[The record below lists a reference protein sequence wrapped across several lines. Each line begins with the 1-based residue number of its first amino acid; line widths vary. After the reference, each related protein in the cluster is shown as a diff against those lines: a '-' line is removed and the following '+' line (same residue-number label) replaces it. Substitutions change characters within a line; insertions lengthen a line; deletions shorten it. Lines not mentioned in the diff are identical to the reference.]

1 MSLLKNRKLLLT
13 IFIIFVLFGVNLYNV
28 DAQGVTVDFGDNEDQ
43 TLFSNK
49 VIQLI
54 GLITILS
61 VAPSIL
67 IMVTSFTKITI
78 VFSILRHALGLQQT
92 PPNIVIISL
101 SLFLTFFI
109 MFPTFNKSYENG
121 LLPLM
126 NNQIN
131 EEKAL
136 PDIIDPFKIFMKENT
151 RGKDLDLFKDIAKE
165 SQNLE
170 KNELPLRVIIPA
182 FMLSELKRAFEI
194 GFLIYLPF
202 LIIDLV
208 VASVLM
214 GMGMM
219 MLPPVIISL
228 PFKLIFFVMIDG
240 WYMLSGSLVK
250 SYGLG

>member
-1 MSLLKNRKLLLT
+1 MSLLKNKKFICFT
-13 IFIIFVLFGVNLYNV
+13 IFLAILIAIKCNYAF
-28 DAQGVTVDFGDNEDQ
+28 AQGINIDFGGEDEQ

-109 MFPTFNKSYENG
+109 MSPTFNKAYDDG
-121 LLPLM
+121 LFPLM

-131 EEKAL
+131 EEKAWTN
-136 PDIIDPFKIFMKENT
+136 ITDPFEKFMKENT
-151 RGKDLDLFKDIAKE
+151 REKDLNLFRDIAKE
-165 SQNLE
+165 TQNLE
-170 KNELPLRVIIPA
+170 KDEIPLRVIIPA
-182 FMLSELKRAFEI
+182 FMLSELKKAFEI

-250 SYGLG
+250 SYGIG